1 MENHKMVFHLYY
13 LELLT
18 FNISYTVNLV
28 GKLAPTAK
36 EAKNTAENRA
46 FSIWFANC

>member
-1 MENHKMVFHLYY
+1 MVFHLYY

-18 FNISYTVNLV
+18 FNIFHTVNPI

-36 EAKNTAENRA
+36 EAKKHG
-46 FSIWFANC
+46 